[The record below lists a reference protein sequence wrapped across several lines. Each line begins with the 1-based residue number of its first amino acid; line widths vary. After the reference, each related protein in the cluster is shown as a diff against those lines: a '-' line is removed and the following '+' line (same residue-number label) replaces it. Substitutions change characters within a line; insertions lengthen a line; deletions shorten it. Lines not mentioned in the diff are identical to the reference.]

1 MPLFKI
7 AQGPWNLL
15 MQGSIQNHLLEVY
28 VNPKKWVYVQIL
40 QSEEGKFRNVVCEF
54 YKPFYAMGETTGF
67 VQTLPREM
75 LVLSKHTKDDTQN
88 YLILGSGAVSVPYE
102 EELVLEQTDILF
114 KQLEVS
120 TSLMRE
126 VGKAYD
132 VQLKDLTECNE
143 TIANG
148 FFSIPLL
155 IPALATN
162 AHFTTA
168 GEITRHNA
176 TPGMMNP
183 AALAGE
189 MVLGNLPNGIQAKEP
204 ISFFKKTLIVNGRME
219 HRLRM
224 AQLIIEGVLLADIP
238 VVVLDWNDLF
248 GVMRNA
254 NPTNEALHKQK
265 VELDTMGFPLKEFSI
280 PENVKVDFRYAAPEA
295 MAEVLG
301 IQNHELGHALIAFF
315 KDNAIASI
323 EDAQRVLKQLTP
335 NESMSAFQIASLAR
349 LLRLIES
356 MAPHFW
362 DGNNPIEEISK
373 NWFHSIGRLGIIKL
387 RGASAPFSPLLV
399 QSLLKNIF
407 EYYRQKGTS
416 GKMASLIVLPE
427 AQGLFASDKKQLIAF
442 IAQTLQESASL
453 DVGFL
458 VTAPHDIDVPAS
470 LGNACE
476 AKVSMI
482 NGSEAAVDLEGRKS
496 YRLAIRDTVSQQV
509 TKY

>member
-7 AQGPWNLL
+7 AQGPWSLL
-15 MQGSIQNHLLEVY
+15 MQGSIQNHSLEVY
-28 VNPKKWVYVQIL
+28 TNPKKWLYVQIL

-54 YKPFYAMGETTGF
+54 YKPYYTMGDAAGF
-67 VQTLPREM
+67 VQTLPRELLM
-75 LVLSKHTKDDTQN
+75 LTKHNKDDNQN
-88 YLILGSGAVSVPYE
+88 FIILGSGAVSAPYE

-126 VGKAYD
+126 VAKAYD
-132 VQLKDLTECNE
+132 VQLKDLTECDE
-143 TIANG
+143 KIANG

-155 IPALATN
+155 IPSLATN
-162 AHFTTA
+162 AHFTTG
-168 GEITRHNA
+168 GEIAQRTTA
-176 TPGMMNP
+176 PGMNSSNTLP
-183 AALAGE
+183 GE
-189 MVLGNLPNGIQAKEP
+189 MILGNLPTGIQTKEP
-204 ISFFKKTLIVNGRME
+204 ISFFKKTLIVNGRPE

-224 AQLIIEGVLLADIP
+224 AQLIMEGVLLADIP
-238 VVVLDWNDLF
+238 VVVLDWSDAF
-248 GVMRNA
+248 SVMRNA
-254 NPTNEALHKQK
+254 NPSNEMLHKQK
-265 VELDTMGFPLKEFSI
+265 VEIDTMGFPLKEFAI
-280 PENVKVDFRYAAPEA
+280 PENVKIDFRYVAPEA

-301 IQNHELGHALIAFF
+301 IQNHELGQTLISFL
-315 KDNAIASI
+315 KDNAVASI
-323 EDAQRVLKQLTP
+323 EDAQRVLRQITP
-335 NESMSAFQIASLAR
+335 SERMTAFQIASLSR
-349 LLRLIES
+349 LFKLLES
-356 MAPHFW
+356 MAPHYW

-373 NWFHSIGRLGIIKL
+373 NWFHSIGRVGIIKL
-387 RGASAPFSPLLV
+387 RGSNNIFSPLLV

-427 AQGLFASDKKQLIAF
+427 AQELFSSDKKQLISV

-458 VTAPHDIDVPAS
+458 VTTPHDIDAPAILTKAS
-470 LGNACE
+470 E

-496 YRLAIRDTVSQQV
+496 YRLTIRDTVSQQV
-509 TKY
+509 SKY